1 MTNFPPEDLSDLV
14 RSPQAAT
21 SNPGPDDLAEGA
33 LRRRPARRLA
43 RRRRALIAGAVA
55 LAVVFGGGATAW
67 AVAANGQGVQES
79 AERPDPPVKK
89 KATPTQAPTP
99 TPVPTPTPEPTPEA
113 EPAPGPAPA
122 PQTSLDDPNSITV
135 VVNKQRPL
143 QPAEWG
149 PGDLVMPQGIPNT
162 NGQPLRAEAASALQQ
177 MYQSATAAGV
187 PFIITSAYRDYW
199 LQTTLFNN
207 YAARDGVAAAETYS
221 ARPSHSEHQTG
232 LAADLDDGSGC
243 AFMSCFGE
251 TATGLWLR
259 ENAHQFGFILR
270 YDNGQQH
277 VVGYIYEPW
286 HFRYVG
292 LDIATDMRAKGI
304 INLEEYFGLPAAPG
318 Y

>member
-1 MTNFPPEDLSDLV
+1 MTAPPPEDLSELA
-14 RSPQAAT
+14 RMQHTASPAPT
-21 SNPGPDDLAEGA
+21 PDDLPEDT

-43 RRRRALIAGAVA
+43 RRRRALIAAA
-55 LAVVFGGGATAW
+55 LALTAALAGGAAAW
-67 AVAANGQGVQES
+67 AVAANEQR
-79 AERPDPPVKK
+79 AEEATETPDPPVRS
-89 KATPTQAPTP
+89 APAPMPEPTTEPTSA
-99 TPVPTPTPEPTPEA
+99 PEPTPE
-113 EPAPGPAPA
+113 PAPAPAPA
-122 PQTSLDDPNSITV
+122 PQPNLDDPNSITV

-149 PGDLVMPQGIPNT
+149 PADLVMPQGIPNT

-199 LQTTLFNN
+199 LQTSLFNN

-221 ARPSHSEHQTG
+221 ARPGHSEHQTG

-259 ENAHQFGFILR
+259 ENAYQFGFILR
-270 YDNGQQH
+270 YDNGQQP

-292 LDIATDMRAKGI
+292 VEIATDMRAKGI